1 MADAAT
7 DDTIAPKTVHNPGVV
22 TNDQLKEL
30 LGKVTDNPATL
41 EFPTDRW
48 GFTSE
53 IKKVVLKRAAS
64 VRGQEDK
71 HSMLL
76 ATMAILMAHIKAR
89 YPKDKERFAQ
99 MLADVEAAAQERAP
113 RERVSA
119 PAIAE
124 G

>member
-1 MADAAT
+1 MTDVVKDDTAEAKTVVSTNTSADA
-7 DDTIAPKTVHNPGVV
+7 
-22 TNDQLKEL
+22 LKAL
-30 LGKVTDNPATL
+30 LAKVTDNPATL

-71 HSMLL
+71 HNLL
-76 ATMAILMAHIKAR
+76 MATMAILMAHIKAR
-89 YPKDKERFAQ
+89 YPKDKEAFAL

-119 PAIAE
+119 PAIAA
-124 G
+124 

>member
-1 MADAAT
+1 MADAPE
-7 DDTIAPKTVHNPGVV
+7 DTTAEAKKVSADVV
-22 TNDQLKEL
+22 TQDRLKDL
-30 LGKVTDNPATL
+30 LSKVTDNPANL

-48 GFTSE
+48 GFTTD
-53 IKKVVLKRAAS
+53 IKKIVLKRAAS

-71 HSMLL
+71 HSLLL
-76 ATMAILMAHIKAR
+76 ATMAILVAHIKAR

-99 MLADVEAAAQERAP
+99 MLADVEAAALERAP

-124 G
+124 

>member
-1 MADAAT
+1 MTDAVKDVTAE
-7 DDTIAPKTVHNPGVV
+7 AKTVVSDGVI
-22 TNDQLKEL
+22 TNDKLKEL
-30 LGKVTDNPATL
+30 LSKVTDNPASL

-119 PAIAE
+119 PAVAE
-124 G
+124 